1 MGYFFDDISLN
12 RNFIVARIAS
22 QPYDR
27 TIPPLGFEHH
37 LAVGTIN
44 SEGFSGES
52 SRMSKQGLRAF
63 RLVVSFLLCFTA
75 APWSFAAH
83 VNPQGLNPNKPKT
96 TRKVSESQHTK
107 RHLRHLARGRAT
119 GIRLASAHTA
129 SLTHTA
135 TRSASVRP
143 ASARP
148 ATLSTRHHSYHERF
162 YTSSFAEDITAGDVT
177 DGEDPVVRLAA
188 IDALGNMNGT
198 VVAIEPTSGRVLAMV
213 NQKLALSSG
222 AQPCSTIKLS
232 VALAALSE
240 GLISK
245 ETEVPLGGRSRMNLT
260 QALAH
265 SNNAYFEALG
275 RKLGFEK
282 VAFYAHQYGL
292 GELAGYDISG
302 EKLGTYPDEVI
313 PEKLGG
319 VGKMCSFG
327 EGVSMTPLQ
336 LGAMVSA
343 IANGGTLYYLQ
354 HPSSPEEVVNFQPRI
369 KRQLDIAPLI
379 PEISDGMA
387 GAVQYGTARR
397 LGLNF
402 SEEEILGKT
411 GTCSHEGTR
420 YGWFASYANTSRGRV
435 VVVVFLQGGRPT
447 FGPKAAEIAGRM
459 YRNLYDH
466 NFFLAGP
473 ASPSDTAAAAR

>member
-1 MGYFFDDISLN
+1 MSEASGERINQMFKGKSLLRLLLALSTCLPLAGMSWAAHINPSAHAPAKSKSQKISESQ
-12 RNFIVARIAS
+12 RTRRRI
-22 QPYDR
+22 
-27 TIPPLGFEHH
+27 HH
-37 LAVGTIN
+37 LAR
-44 SEGFSGES
+44 S
-52 SRMSKQGLRAF
+52 
-63 RLVVSFLLCFTA
+63 
-75 APWSFAAH
+75 
-83 VNPQGLNPNKPKT
+83 
-96 TRKVSESQHTK
+96 
-107 RHLRHLARGRAT
+107 
-119 GIRLASAHTA
+119 
-129 SLTHTA
+129 
-135 TRSASVRP
+135 RSANLSRASV
-143 ASARP
+143 
-148 ATLSTRHHSYHERF
+148 STRRRHYYERF
-162 YTSSFAEDITAGDVT
+162 HMSSFADGIAAGDITT
-177 DGEDPVVRLAA
+177 GEDPVVRQAA
-188 IDALGNMNGT
+188 MDALGNMNGT

-232 VALAALSE
+232 VALSALSE

-245 ETEVPLGGRSRMNLT
+245 ETEVSLGGRSRMNLT
-260 QALAH
+260 EALAH

-282 VAFYAHQYGL
+282 IAYHAHEYGL
-292 GELAGYDISG
+292 GELAGYDIPG
-302 EKLGTYPDEVI
+302 EELGTYPDEVI
-313 PEKLGG
+313 SEKLGG

-327 EGVSMTPLQ
+327 EGISMTPLQ

-354 HPSSPEEVVNFQPRI
+354 HPTTPEEITNFQPRI

-379 PEISDGMA
+379 PEISVGMA

-402 SEEEILGKT
+402 NEEEILGKT
-411 GTCSHEGTR
+411 GTCSHAGTR
-420 YGWFASYANTSRGRV
+420 FGWFASYANTSSGRV

-447 FGPKAAEIAGRM
+447 FGPKAAEIAGHM

-473 ASPSDTAAAAR
+473 SRPADTAAAR

>member
-1 MGYFFDDISLN
+1 MFKKTSLLRLFFGFVACLPLAGVSWAAHINTHTPPKKSPQKKISETAHTRRRL
-12 RNFIVARIAS
+12 
-22 QPYDR
+22 
-27 TIPPLGFEHH
+27 HH
-37 LAVGTIN
+37 LAR
-44 SEGFSGES
+44 
-52 SRMSKQGLRAF
+52 SRSAH
-63 RLVVSFLLCFTA
+63 ST
-75 APWSFAAH
+75 SAH
-83 VNPQGLNPNKPKT
+83 VT
-96 TRKVSESQHTK
+96 SVSATSR
-107 RHLRHLARGRAT
+107 RHRW
-119 GIRLASAHTA
+119 
-129 SLTHTA
+129 
-135 TRSASVRP
+135 
-143 ASARP
+143 
-148 ATLSTRHHSYHERF
+148 HERF
-162 YTSSFAEDITAGDVT
+162 YMSSFADGLTAGDIT
-177 DGEDPVVRLAA
+177 TGEDPVVRQAA

-240 GLISK
+240 GLVSK
-245 ETEVPLGGRSRMNLT
+245 ETKVSLGGNYRMDLT
-260 QALAH
+260 TALAH

-282 VAFYAHQYGL
+282 VAYYAHQYGL
-292 GELAGYDISG
+292 GELAGYDIPG
-302 EKLGTYPDEVI
+302 EQLGEYPDAVI

-354 HPSSPEEVVNFQPRI
+354 HPTSPEEVANFQPRI

-387 GAVQYGTARR
+387 GAVQYGTARKLR
-397 LGLNF
+397 LNF
-402 SEEEILGKT
+402 NEESILGKT
-411 GTCSHEGTR
+411 GTCSHAGTR
-420 YGWFASYANTSRGRV
+420 YGWFASYANTSAGRI

-459 YRNLYDH
+459 YRNMYDH
-466 NFFLAGP
+466 NFFVADRTSLPEG
-473 ASPSDTAAAAR
+473 ASVKTVSNNP